1 MENDSHEI
9 NYYKEKIKEL
19 EERVD
24 FYKLMIDNTLEWEIF
39 RNQKGEIA
47 YINEAFEKLT
57 GFSCN
62 DLLNK
67 VITEKDIVHPEDWA
81 FVAQNLKQSN
91 LQIPVTDLEFRIITA
106 QKQIR
111 YINLNAIP
119 VFKNNQ
125 FVGTR
130 TSARDITDQKDF
142 IELQKTN
149 MELKKKDETFKT
161 YIQSSPLAIFLA
173 NENGKYSFVNP
184 QACKLLNYTEN
195 ELLQLSIADILP
207 IEFKEVGYNSFLE
220 LKEFG
225 ISKDVETKL
234 LKKDGS
240 TVEVLLDGKKLSE
253 NEYIAFVKDITER
266 KQTEKIIKEQNEEYA
281 TLNEEYKT
289 IIEELQKAKE
299 NIEKSEIQ
307 IRTLFENMVQGFA
320 LHKMIYDENNK
331 PIDYQFI
338 LINRAFEKLTGFK
351 AADLVG
357 TTVKT
362 AMPNTENIW
371 IENYGKVATTGVS
384 IRFESF
390 SQELQKYYDAVAY
403 CPQKDYF
410 AVIFNDIT
418 ENILYE
424 HELLKAKEQADEN
437 DEKHRFLFEN
447 MKQGVIYHEADGQI
461 AFANKAASEIL
472 GLTLEQLQG
481 KTSFDPNWK
490 SIREDGSEYPGE
502 EHPAII
508 TIKTGKPVNNQIMG
522 IYNPKKDAYNWININ
537 SIPRFKKNS
546 NTIYQIIVTFEDIT
560 DIRNAKIQTEE
571 SQQRFKALHNA
582 SFGGITI
589 HDKGYILDCN
599 QGLSEISGYSF
610 DELIGMNGLLLITE
624 KTRDFVLQNIINGY
638 EKPYEAI
645 GLKKNGQEYPL
656 RLEARNIPYK
666 GKMVRVVEF
675 RDITEQKNAEAEILK
690 AKEKAEESD
699 RLKTAFLQNMSH
711 EIRTPMNA
719 IIGFS
724 EFLNDPDLSPE
735 KRKSF
740 ISIVQNS
747 TYQLLAIVTDI
758 LTISSLE
765 TKQEKISIEK
775 VSINNIIIDLLATFK
790 PQAQKQN
797 IQLYSKQ
804 TLNDQQ
810 SEIYTDNTKLI
821 QILTNLLTNALKFTH
836 EGFIEFGYNLKNKSL
851 QFYVKDTGIGIK
863 PELQEI
869 IFERFRQADLSITKK
884 YGGTGLGLSI
894 SKGFVELMGGKIWVV
909 SEPNKGAT
917 FFVEIPYNPV
927 KEIPNHVTLE
937 HLNYKNEFI
946 LVVEDEQYNFLYIEE
961 ILINLNLKHLH
972 AKNGLEAVEI
982 CKKNKNI
989 SLVLMDIKM
998 PIMDGHTATLLIKE
1012 FLPNLP
1018 IVAQSAYALEQEIEE
1033 YSGIFDD
1040 YLPKPIKKE
1049 TLTKTI
1055 SKYINQ

>member
-24 FYKLMIDNTLEWEIF
+24 FYKLMIDNTLEWEVF
-39 RNQKGEIA
+39 RNEKGEIA
-47 YINEAFEKLT
+47 YINQAFEKLT

-67 VITEKDIVHPEDWA
+67 VITEKDVVHPEDWA
-81 FVAQNLKQSN
+81 FVAQNLKKAN

-125 FVGTR
+125 FIGTR

-307 IRTLFENMVQGFA
+307 IRKLFENMEQGFA

-338 LINRAFEKLTGFK
+338 LINRAFEKLAGFK

-724 EFLNDPDLSPE
+724 EFLNDSILLPE

-775 VSINNIIIDLLATFK
+775 ICINNIIIDLLATFK

-927 KEIPNHVTLE
+927 KEIPNHVALE
-937 HLNYKNEFI
+937 HLNHKNEFI

-982 CKKNKNI
+982 CKNNKNI

-1012 FLPNLP
+1012 FLPDLP

>member
-24 FYKLMIDNTLEWEIF
+24 FYKLMIDNTLEWEVF
-39 RNQKGEIA
+39 RNEKGEIA
-47 YINEAFEKLT
+47 YINQAFEKLT

-67 VITEKDIVHPEDWA
+67 VITEKDVVHPEDWA
-81 FVAQNLKQSN
+81 FVAQNLKKAN

-125 FVGTR
+125 FIGTR

-307 IRTLFENMVQGFA
+307 IRKLFENMEQGFA

-724 EFLNDPDLSPE
+724 EFLNDSNLLPE

-927 KEIPNHVTLE
+927 KEIPNHVALE
-937 HLNYKNEFI
+937 HLNHKNEFI

-1012 FLPNLP
+1012 FLPDLP

>member
-9 NYYKEKIKEL
+9 NYYKEKINEL

-24 FYKLMIDNTLEWEIF
+24 FYKLMIDNTLEWEVF
-39 RNQKGEIA
+39 RNEKGEIA
-47 YINEAFEKLT
+47 YINQAFEKLT

-67 VITEKDIVHPEDWA
+67 VITEKDVVHPEDWA

-307 IRTLFENMVQGFA
+307 IRKLFENMEQGFA

-909 SEPNKGAT
+909 SEPDKGAT

-927 KEIPNHVTLE
+927 KEIQNHVTLE
-937 HLNYKNEFI
+937 HLNHKNEFI

-982 CKKNKNI
+982 CKNNKNI

-1012 FLPNLP
+1012 FLPDLP

>member
-67 VITEKDIVHPEDWA
+67 VITEKDVVHPEDWA
-81 FVAQNLKQSN
+81 FVAQNLKKAN

-125 FVGTR
+125 FIGTR

-307 IRTLFENMVQGFA
+307 IRKLFENMEQGFA

-490 SIREDGSEYPGE
+490 SIHEDGTEYPGE
-502 EHPAII
+502 QHPAII

-724 EFLNDPDLSPE
+724 EFLNDSNLLPE

-909 SEPNKGAT
+909 SEPDKGAT

-937 HLNYKNEFI
+937 HLNHKNEFI

-1012 FLPNLP
+1012 FLPDLP

>member
-307 IRTLFENMVQGFA
+307 IRKLFENMEQGFA

-724 EFLNDPDLSPE
+724 EFLNDPDLLPE

-927 KEIPNHVTLE
+927 KEIPNHVALE
-937 HLNYKNEFI
+937 HLNHKNEFI

-1012 FLPNLP
+1012 FLPDLP